1 MAPLAE
7 VVAGALAGLRAAA
20 HAHSAPAIP
29 VSEQVGGAKY
39 VIFCFSAFIE
49 FIRRDIRLSWM
60 LQDTYSK
67 LNAPGR
73 LGEGGKGGKK
83 GWKRRCS
90 LRGVL

>member
-1 MAPLAE
+1 MLA
-7 VVAGALAGLRAAA
+7 ALQVAA

-67 LNAPGR
+67 LKTSGS
-73 LGEGGKGGKK
+73 LGEGGKDGKM
-83 GWKRRCS
+83 G
-90 LRGVL
+90 